1 MSLELTISEAIK
13 TAMRA
18 KDKVALDSLRAVK
31 AQILLLKTEAL
42 GKEVSPEQEIAI
54 LQRMVKQRK
63 DSYDQ
68 FSAQGRNDLAEVE
81 EAQMKII
88 EQFLPKQLSPE
99 ELEAEMKAII
109 AETGAESM
117 KDLGKVMGIASKNL
131 AGKSDGKSISEMAK
145 KLLSLKKPEN
155 NFRASLCTYN
165 MNLLSF
171 IFEHSELSE
180 MLFKLLNFRSYNCTT
195 IRL

>member
-1 MSLELTISEAIK
+1 MFTVSSIFKLTHFQIFKLIIMSLELKINEAIK

-31 AQILLLKTEAL
+31 AQIQLLKTEML
-42 GKEVSPEQEIAI
+42 GAEVSEEQEIAI

-63 DSYDQ
+63 DSFDQ

-81 EAQMKII
+81 DAQMKVI
-88 EQFLPKQLSPE
+88 EQFLPKQLSAE

-117 KDLGKVMGIASKNL
+117 KDLGKVMGSASKNL
-131 AGKSDGKSISEMAK
+131 AGRSDGKSISEMAK
-145 KLLSLKKPEN
+145 KLLS
-155 NFRASLCTYN
+155 
-165 MNLLSF
+165 
-171 IFEHSELSE
+171 
-180 MLFKLLNFRSYNCTT
+180 
-195 IRL
+195 